1 MMTRPSHD
9 GEDDDLTREEEPM
22 RSMVL
27 AAILFMAIPAFALNV
42 ACVDMKKVWENSK
55 EIKAE
60 KANMEKMLKKTQE
73 DLKKKEA
80 DLKAL
85 QEKALKGAQTMTDEA
100 KQAMQEEFQKKY
112 LEFQE
117 LYQSSQK
124 MLQEKDYTAQSSFIE
139 KVRKIAVEIAKKKG
153 YDLVLAKDNVLYME
167 DKYDITP
174 DVIGVINK

>member
-1 MMTRPSHD
+1 MKQFII
-9 GEDDDLTREEEPM
+9 
-22 RSMVL
+22 
-27 AAILFMAIPAFALNV
+27 AAILFLAVPAFALNV

-60 KANMEKMLKKTQE
+60 KANLEKMLKKTQD

-85 QEKALKGAQTMTDEA
+85 QERAMKEAQVATPEA

-124 MLQEKDYTAQSSFIE
+124 MLQEKDYTAQASFIE
-139 KVRKIAVEIAKKKG
+139 KVRKIATEIAKKKG
-153 YDLVLAKDNVLYME
+153 YDLVLAKDNVLFMQE
-167 DKYDITP
+167 KFDITQ

>member
-1 MMTRPSHD
+1 MKRFII
-9 GEDDDLTREEEPM
+9 
-22 RSMVL
+22 
-27 AAILFMAIPAFALNV
+27 AAILFMAVPAFALNV

-60 KANMEKMLKKTQE
+60 KANLEKSLKKAQD
-73 DLKKKEA
+73 DLKKREA

-85 QEKALKGAQTMTDEA
+85 QEKAMKDAPTMTDEA
-100 KQAMQEEFQKKY
+100 KQKMQEEFQKKY

-124 MLQEKDYTAQSSFIE
+124 MLQEKDYTAQTSFIE
-139 KVRKIAVEIAKKKG
+139 KVRKIATDLAKKKG

-167 DKYDITP
+167 DKYDITQE
-174 DVIGVINK
+174 VIGVINK